1 MGELKL
7 PFSSDNNIFRTRGGG
22 RSTELQDPAA
32 CRTDFYLMY
41 FSIQNYIL
49 YVSICE
55 INKERTIFTR
65 SFKWV
70 YILWE
75 KGRIPKFGQFKLL
88 FYVLSRKFSLSPS
101 MRGKDL

>member
-55 INKERTIFTR
+55 INKERTKPYLQEVSNEFIFHGKKEGFQSLDNL
-65 SFKWV
+65 SFYFTFCLEHLV
-70 YILWE
+70 YRLA
-75 KGRIPKFGQFKLL
+75 
-88 FYVLSRKFSLSPS
+88 
-101 MRGKDL
+101 